1 MGVVGNGH
9 ILIGGRERFSLAS
22 DNPLTSGET
31 ETAGQD
37 AHPSV
42 GPSEPVVRG
51 EVGAQNGAL
60 PSPGAPGELPSPSNS
75 ETNGREEQDGET
87 AAVEASA
94 DQEPPGDYSQPSE
107 VRQGEL
113 CPGRVVGVLAEGV
126 VVDIGGK
133 TEGLIPS
140 SDFGDSDAESGLAP
154 GDEIEVFVVSRAAAG
169 DYASLSYQRARRLR
183 AWEKV
188 EQAYRGRETL
198 TARVVGRVKG
208 GLSVDLGIPAFLPA
222 SQVDLDSPNDLDG
235 IVGEQMEVRI
245 VKLNRTRGN
254 VVVSRREVLE
264 EELRA
269 RKKATLAK
277 LGEGGV
283 ITGTVKSLTG
293 YGAFVDLGGLDAL
306 LHVTDISYRR
316 IQGPSE
322 ILSVGEEITAKVL
335 RFDPARERVSLSLKQ
350 LQPDPWQGA
359 QERYKEGDR
368 VRGCVVSV
376 TDYGIFVELEPGV
389 EGLVH
394 VSEIS
399 WSRRVRHPSKVAK
412 PGEDLST
419 IILSVDQKQRRVSL
433 SIKRLRPDP
442 WSQATQRYPI
452 GSIVEGKVR
461 NLAAFGA
468 FVEIEEGLEGLL
480 HISDL
485 TWDGKVKHPR
495 EALRKGQ
502 RVKAA
507 VLRVDE
513 ENRRVSLGLKQLQS
527 DQWDLFFSQYMVGD
541 TIRGAVKRR
550 TNFGAFVELAPGVQG
565 LCHRS
570 EIPAD
575 SHKKGTNPLRM
586 GQEYEFKIIRLDEFE
601 KRIGLRFHSAIHR
614 NSDAGAKP
622 PRVEQ
627 PASGTGTAYAV
638 GEREDLGS
646 PE

>member
-1 MGVVGNGH
+1 
-9 ILIGGRERFSLAS
+9 LAS

-60 PSPGAPGELPSPSNS
+60 PSPGAPGELPSPPNS
-75 ETNGREEQDGET
+75 ETNGREEQDTET

-113 CPGRVVGVLAEGV
+113 CRGRVVGVLAEGV

-208 GLSVDLGIPAFLPA
+208 GLSVDLGIPAFLPG
-222 SQVDLDSPNDLDG
+222 SHVSLDPSNDLDG
-235 IVGEQMEVRI
+235 IVGEQIEVRI
-245 VKLNRTRGN
+245 VKLSRTRGN
-254 VVVSRREVLE
+254 VVVSRRQVLE

-269 RKKATLAK
+269 RKEATLAK

-368 VRGCVVSV
+368 VCGCVVSV

-412 PGEDLST
+412 PGEDLSA

-433 SIKRLRPDP
+433 SIKGLRPDP

-452 GSIVEGKVR
+452 GSIVEGQVR

-480 HISDL
+480 HVSDL
-485 TWDGKVKHPR
+485 SWDGRVKHPR

-502 RVKAA
+502 KVKAA
-507 VLRVDE
+507 VLRVE
-513 ENRRVSLGLKQLQS
+513 EQNRRVSLGLKQLQS
-527 DQWDLFFSQYMVGD
+527 DQWDIFFADHMVGD

-550 TNFGAFVELAPGVQG
+550 TNFGAFVEVAPGVQG
-565 LCHRS
+565 LWHHS
-570 EIPAD
+570 EIPTN
-575 SHKKGTNPLRM
+575 SYRKGTNPLRM

>member
-1 MGVVGNGH
+1 M
-9 ILIGGRERFSLAS
+9 AS

-51 EVGAQNGAL
+51 EVAAQNGAL

-75 ETNGREEQDGET
+75 ETNGREEQDTEST
-87 AAVEASA
+87 AVEVSA
-94 DQEPPGDYSQPSE
+94 DQEPPGNYSQPSE
-107 VRQGEL
+107 VRQGDL
-113 CPGRVVGVLAEGV
+113 CRGRVVGVLAEGA

-133 TEGLIPS
+133 TEGLIPI
-140 SDFGDSDAESGLAP
+140 SDFDDSEAETGLAP

-169 DYASLSYQRARRLR
+169 DYVSLSYQRARRLR

-188 EQAYRGRETL
+188 EQAYRRRETL
-198 TARVVGRVKG
+198 RARVVGRVKG
-208 GLSVDLGIPAFLPA
+208 GLSVDLGMPAFLPG
-222 SQVDLDSPNDLDG
+222 SQVDLDSSNDLDAL
-235 IVGEQMEVRI
+235 VGEQMEVRI
-245 VKLNRTRGN
+245 VKLSRTRGN
-254 VVVSRREVLE
+254 VVVSRRQVLE

-269 RKKATLAK
+269 RKEATLAK
-277 LGEGGV
+277 LSEGGV
-283 ITGTVKSLTG
+283 ITGTVKRLTG

-316 IQGPSE
+316 IQSPSQV
-322 ILSVGEEITAKVL
+322 LSVGDEITAKVL
-335 RFDPARERVSLSLKQ
+335 RFDPEHERVSLSLKL

-359 QERYKEGDR
+359 PERYKEGDR
-368 VRGCVVSV
+368 VSGCVVSV

-412 PGEDLST
+412 PGGNLSA
-419 IILSVDQKQRRVSL
+419 IILSVDPKERRVSL
-433 SIKRLRPDP
+433 SVKRLKPDP
-442 WSQATQRYPI
+442 WTAAAKRYPI
-452 GSIVEGKVR
+452 GSIVEGRVR

-468 FVEIEEGLEGLL
+468 FVGIEEGLEGLL
-480 HISDL
+480 HVSDL
-485 TWDGKVKHPR
+485 TWDAKVKHPR

-502 RVKAA
+502 QVKAA

-527 DQWDLFFSQYMVGD
+527 DQWDIFFAHHMVGD

-550 TNFGAFVELAPGVQG
+550 TNFGAFVEVAPGVQG
-565 LCHRS
+565 LCHHS
-570 EIPAD
+570 EIPTN
-575 SHKKGTNPLRM
+575 SHKKRTNPLRM
-586 GQEYEFKIIRLDEFE
+586 GQEYEFKIIRLDELE
-601 KRIGLRFHSAIHR
+601 KRIGLRFHSAIHS

-627 PASGTGTAYAV
+627 PASGTGTTYAV
-638 GEREDLGS
+638 TEREDIGS

>member
-1 MGVVGNGH
+1 MYSATDTS
-9 ILIGGRERFSLAS
+9 LIGGRERFGLAS

-51 EVGAQNGAL
+51 EVAAQNGAL

-75 ETNGREEQDGET
+75 ETNGREERDTETT
-87 AAVEASA
+87 AAEVSA
-94 DQEPPGDYSQPSE
+94 DQEPPGNYSKPSE

-113 CPGRVVGVLAEGV
+113 CRGRVVGILAEGA

-133 TEGLIPS
+133 TEGLIPI
-140 SDFGDSDAESGLAP
+140 SDFGDSDAEADLVP
-154 GDEIEVFVVSRAAAG
+154 GAAIEVFVVSRAAAG
-169 DYASLSYQRARRLR
+169 DYVSLSYQRARRLR

-188 EQAYRGRETL
+188 EQAYRSRETL

-208 GLSVDLGIPAFLPA
+208 GLSVDLGMPAFLPG
-222 SQVDLDSPNDLDG
+222 SQVDLDSSNDLDA
-235 IVGEQMEVRI
+235 IVGEQMEVRV
-245 VKLNRTRGN
+245 VKLNRARSN
-254 VVVSRREVLE
+254 VVVSRRQVLE
-264 EELRA
+264 EELRV
-269 RKKATLAK
+269 RKEATLAK
-277 LGEGGV
+277 LSEGGV

-316 IQGPSE
+316 IQSPSE
-322 ILSVGEEITAKVL
+322 VLNVGDEITAKVL
-335 RFDPARERVSLSLKQ
+335 RFDPEQERVSLSLKH

-359 QERYKEGDR
+359 QEKYKEGDR
-368 VRGCVVSV
+368 VSGCVVSV

-399 WSRRVRHPSKVAK
+399 WSRPVKQPSKAAK
-412 PGEDLST
+412 PGKDLSA
-419 IILSVDQKQRRVSL
+419 IILSVDPKEHRVSL
-433 SIKRLRPDP
+433 SIKRLKPDP
-442 WSQATQRYPI
+442 WSGATQRYPV
-452 GSIVEGKVR
+452 GSIVEGRVR

-480 HISDL
+480 HVSDL
-485 TWDGKVKHPR
+485 SWDGRVKHPR

-502 RVKAA
+502 KVKAA
-507 VLRVDE
+507 VLRVE
-513 ENRRVSLGLKQLQS
+513 EQNRRVSLGLKQLQS
-527 DQWDLFFSQYMVGD
+527 DQWDIFFAHHMVGD

-550 TNFGAFVELAPGVQG
+550 TNFGAFVEVAPGVQG
-565 LCHRS
+565 LCHNS
-570 EIPAD
+570 EIPTNA
-575 SHKKGTNPLRM
+575 HKKRANPLRM

-601 KRIGLRFHSAIHR
+601 KRIGLRFHSATDGNNEANI
-614 NSDAGAKP
+614 KP

-627 PASGTGTAYAV
+627 PTSENGTPQAV
-638 GEREDLGS
+638 TERKDIGS